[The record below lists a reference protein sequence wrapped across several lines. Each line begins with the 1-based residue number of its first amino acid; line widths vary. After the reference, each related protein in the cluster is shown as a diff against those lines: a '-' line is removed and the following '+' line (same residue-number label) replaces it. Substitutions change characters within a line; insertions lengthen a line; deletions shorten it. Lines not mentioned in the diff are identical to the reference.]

1 MIDSHTLQPQEDPE
15 SLPNLYIIFI
25 LEHDFATPN
34 ADEMFFNELAD
45 GKYTTEEISGLLGIP
60 VESFT
65 TTVNV

>member
-45 GKYTTEEISGLLGIP
+45 GKYTTEEISGLL
-60 VESFT
+60 
-65 TTVNV
+65 